1 MLTTLDLD
9 IRPGLGLGM
18 FDIGS
23 SLWTVLET
31 LRGLQHV
38 FPQVDIKYDP
48 DTSTTSPVIV
58 HIRPHLDLLFSGRL
72 QRLHTIC
79 LRRLRE
85 QSPPLTLRYKD
96 VVLSS
101 PETTLKRVGVSRSFG
116 PTYFGEDLRY
126 PGLCFCFSDDGIADS
141 LKSAQTDDRAQE
153 VKRVIITQRDEQDAL
168 EEEEV
173 HECSLMS
180 GDIARAV
187 ARVHEGVTLYFYP
200 SGSQPVHIKLE
211 ETTAQ
216 DVTLALGS
224 SPRVHYKEDERMT
237 IHASTP
243 EGEETEAGYFY
254 NYFQHG
260 IDLFI
265 SSSTHVVKK
274 IILHTNVPGSPL
286 FQRYKRCCW
295 EIEGKPED
303 DEDDTPPR
311 KRFHDRFETISHF
324 LSPSEPPPS
333 VILNRT
339 DDEDHITLPN
349 AATRLY
355 GFDGIIL
362 EATESSQV
370 LAVMLV

>member
-9 IRPGLGLGM
+9 IRPGSGLGI

-23 SLWTVLET
+23 SLWTLLET
-31 LRGLQHV
+31 LRGLQYV

-48 DTSTTSPVIV
+48 DALTTSPVIV

-79 LRRLRE
+79 LRKLRD
-85 QSPPLTLRYKD
+85 QSPPVTLRYKD
-96 VVLSS
+96 VILSS
-101 PETTLKRVGVSRSFG
+101 PETVFKRLDVSRNFG
-116 PTYFGEDLRY
+116 PTYSGEDLRY
-126 PGLCFCFSDDGIADS
+126 PGLYFSFNDDGITDPS
-141 LKSAQTDDRAQE
+141 VQTEDRAQQ
-153 VKRVIITQRDEQDAL
+153 VKRVLITQRDEQDAL
-168 EEEEV
+168 EEV
-173 HECSLMS
+173 RECPLMN
-180 GDIARAV
+180 GDILRAV
-187 ARVHEGVTLYFYP
+187 AKVHEGVTLYFYP
-200 SGSQPVHIKLE
+200 SGSQLLYIKLE

-216 DVTLALGS
+216 DIALALGPP
-224 SPRVHYKEDERMT
+224 PRVHYKEDERMT
-237 IHASTP
+237 IHANTS

-265 SSSTHVVKK
+265 SSSTHVVRK
-274 IILHTNVPGSPL
+274 IVLHTNVPGSPL

-311 KRFHDRFETISHF
+311 KRFYDRFETISHF

-333 VILNRT
+333 MILNRT

-355 GFDGIIL
+355 GYDGIIL
-362 EATESSQV
+362 EASESSQV